1 MDGAWRGYTLVDRGI
16 SRNTMSG
23 EEPRV
28 MTEEEEEDDFFTR
41 MCEAAISDDVDEV
54 TTEEQSMSVDNEEE
68 LDEESYFARLSAQSS
83 SLVLEEQSL
92 VWQSLLRQSA
102 GGEDLTSSL
111 GQRNTKLVLVG
122 QGATSSLLMLQQFLF
137 SQLPKSSMMFSNVNR
152 MLAKQADQ
160 DKEWSLYCDHVN
172 HPSLIVLIAVYSSG
186 VLESDMSLSVF
197 SSMPLSI
204 DLAQQ
209 VASVVVAFKRNRKI
223 GSGDGQAA
231 AGEQKVTLQGLDAW
245 SCKESL
251 LHALTKGG
259 LRAQWTEPA
268 NLWCLLDALTPAS
281 VPSSD
286 LGVDLLP
293 LSIEDAPIVNDKWK
307 YKSNYSITAVRGLI
321 ASGLP
326 CLGARCRATGRLVG
340 WVLTQPYGAIGML
353 FTMPEHRGRGV
364 ARLLIRILLGLWLKH
379 EPPFQCAPFCY
390 ITPDNDASMAAFR
403 ALGFSKMA
411 DQEWVGLSFA

>member
-1 MDGAWRGYTLVDRGI
+1 
-16 SRNTMSG
+16 MSG

-28 MTEEEEEDDFFTR
+28 MTEEEEEDDYFTR
-41 MCEAAISDDVDEV
+41 MCEAAVSDDVDEV
-54 TTEEQSMSVDNEEE
+54 TTEEGAGQGMSVGNEEE
-68 LDEESYFARLSAQSS
+68 LDEEAYFARLAAQSS
-83 SLVLEEQSL
+83 SLVLEEQSM

-102 GGEDLTSSL
+102 GGEVSL

-209 VASVVVAFKRNRKI
+209 VASVVVAFKRKRKI

-231 AGEQKVTLQGLDAW
+231 AGEQKVTLQGLDTW
-245 SCKESL
+245 SCKEPL
-251 LHALTKGG
+251 LQALSKAG

-268 NLWCLLDALTPAS
+268 NLWCLLDALPPAP
-281 VPSSD
+281 VPGSD

-293 LSIEDAPIVNDKWK
+293 LSIEDAPTVNDNWK

-353 FTMPEHRGRGV
+353 FTMPEYRGRGV
-364 ARLLIRILLGLWLKH
+364 ARILIRSLLGLWLKH
-379 EPPFQCAPFCY
+379 EPPFQCASFCY
-390 ITPDNDASMAAFR
+390 VTPDNDASMAAFR